1 MEPAVSVQDL
11 AYTYRGQKEPA
22 LDGVSLD
29 VALVVGLLLGSAAGG
44 APGGLRVG
52 LGLIPFLIA
61 IVVASFLL
69 GGREQVEAAEEEVTA
84 DTGATR

>member
-29 VALVVGLLLGSAAGG
+29 VALVVGLLLGSAAGE
-44 APGGLRVG
+44 PR
-52 LGLIPFLIA
+52 
-61 IVVASFLL
+61 VAS
-69 GGREQVEAAEEEVTA
+69 GWVSA
-84 DTGATR
+84 